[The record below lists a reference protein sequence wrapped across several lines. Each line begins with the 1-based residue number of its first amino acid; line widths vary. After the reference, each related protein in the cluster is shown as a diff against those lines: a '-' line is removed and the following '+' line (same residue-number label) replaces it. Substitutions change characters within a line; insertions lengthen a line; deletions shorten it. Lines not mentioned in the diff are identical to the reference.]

1 LPVRLVAA
9 DCPVFAEF
17 TYGKRVNKAFKGTEK
32 AGDLLQIHSGKRRW
46 MERAGDRLGFVPI
59 SHFKAAADLDAKT
72 SNAKSD
78 KDLRSPV
85 TIYDY

>member
-1 LPVRLVAA
+1 
-9 DCPVFAEF
+9 
-17 TYGKRVNKAFKGTEK
+17 
-32 AGDLLQIHSGKRRW
+32 